1 MVFLGD
7 IQVNTLYKGD
17 KDDDDD
23 DNNNNNKFE
32 ENYRAENNIMKNKTI
47 TRKKF
52 KK

>member
-23 DNNNNNKFE
+23 NDDDDDDNNNNN
-32 ENYRAENNIMKNKTI
+32 NNSYCCRREIWKEKQ
-47 TRKKF
+47 KVKQ
-52 KK
+52 